1 MHVSNM
7 LRAVDVREGEWNEVV
22 KRKAIDV
29 NVKNVPVE
37 PSNSYRSTAVND
49 FGNTTASS
57 SFKEMIETV
66 QAVFNLVG
74 MAVSFFRSFF
84 SSTPKPTTV
93 CPTKPSPATPRP
105 YPANPFPDE
114 YIVNPFPVNPSSV
127 NPSPVAPRPT
137 PGKKPDDIWGGFRQG
152 PDGNCVTVSAIKA
165 AMMRFGQKPTD
176 IFEDFKRTGDGYSV
190 VMRDGFK
197 LSFSNA
203 ELQLGSRGSQFIGP
217 NKEMLEDARILF
229 TASAKRAQME
239 NNDGTAARSFNQA
252 IKTLNDGEYS
262 REGLLRLGLKNHI
275 KTVPLSALLNG
286 MIGTIERRGHSVA
299 VIEGVE
305 ELWGKRGGKP
315 YQPGTIT
322 GLV

>member
-7 LRAVDVREGEWNEVV
+7 LRAVDVRGGEWDEGVE
-22 KRKAIDV
+22 RKATEV
-29 NVKNVPVE
+29 KVKNVPVE
-37 PSNSYRSTAVND
+37 PSNSYMNTAVSD
-49 FGNTTASS
+49 FGNATASNG
-57 SFKEMIETV
+57 FKEMVDTI

-84 SSTPKPTTV
+84 SSTPKPTMV
-93 CPTKPSPATPRP
+93 CPTKPSPVTPRP
-105 YPANPFPDE
+105 YPVNPFPDA
-114 YIVNPFPVNPSSV
+114 YPVNPFPVNPSPV
-127 NPSPVAPRPT
+127 NPFPVPLRPT

-165 AMMRFGQKPTD
+165 AMMKFGQKPTD
-176 IFEDFKRTGDGYSV
+176 IFKEVKKMGDGYAV
-190 VMRDGFK
+190 IMRDGVEVK
-197 LSFSNA
+197 FSQA
-203 ELQLGSRGSQFIGP
+203 ELQMGSRGSQFVGP
-217 NKEMLEDARILF
+217 NREMLEDARFLF